1 MTGAKRVLTTVK
13 VVALVMIVVSV
24 SVVAYTSVGSISLS
38 GYSWNP
44 YSSASYNTTEFSPH
58 ENYSLYVT
66 ADNCKIEVI
75 PSSTNYLRA
84 NLEVTNT
91 FFQKAFANV
100 EVTERS
106 NSFTFEIITPKGFGT
121 DATAYVYVPL
131 LMPVDI
137 ISITTENGNINVDSP
152 EFTANM
158 VMETTNGNVN
168 LAGGHLGNVTMQITN
183 GNIYVTSA
191 SFTRVIANTLNGNAE
206 AHFAGHISTGTLSFT
221 ATNGNLN
228 FYVNSTSN
236 LTISSST
243 VNGAVSV
250 SGLTYTA
257 NQFTIRQFIGTVNS
271 GGANI
276 NLATVNGNVGL
287 KGT

>member
-1 MTGAKRVLTTVK
+1 MDSEKRVLTTVK

-24 SVVAYTSVGSISLS
+24 SVIAYTSIGSISLS

-44 YSSASYNTTEFSPH
+44 YSSASYNTTEFSPQN
-58 ENYSLYVT
+58 NYSLYVT
-66 ADNCKIEVI
+66 ADNCKIEII
-75 PSSTNYLRA
+75 PSSNNYLMA

-121 DATAYVYVPL
+121 DATVYVYIPAA
-131 LMPVDI
+131 MPANVL
-137 ISITTENGNINVDSP
+137 SIATENGNINVDSP
-152 EFTANM
+152 EVVANM

-183 GNIYVTSA
+183 GNIYISSV
-191 SFTRVIANTLNGNAE
+191 SFKQVIANTLNGNAE
-206 AHFAGHISTGTLSFT
+206 AHFASHISTGTLSFT
-221 ATNGNLN
+221 TTNGNLN
-228 FYVNSTSN
+228 LNVNATSN

-243 VNGAVSV
+243 VNGVVTV

-257 NQFTIRQFIGTVNS
+257 SQFTTRQFIGTVNS
-271 GGANI
+271 GGAII
-276 NLATVNGNVGL
+276 NLATVNGNIRL
-287 KGT
+287 AGT